1 MDELLAVLNQ
11 QLQQERPKLMADLL
25 TDRRLSAYKF
35 LDSAYFYTDQ
45 LHDTEEPLDSW
56 ERKLVFALNYA
67 VGLPKQADRDE
78 LRREIAYARDFMG
91 SCIQYNPEPIAKE
104 DLLYEVATEFSVVGD
119 LV

>member
-1 MDELLAVLNQ
+1 MDEILTVLNQ
-11 QLQQERPKLMADLL
+11 QLQQERPKLLL
-25 TDRRLSAYKF
+25 DRRLAAYKF

-67 VGLPKQADRDE
+67 VGLPKQANRDE

-91 SCIQYNPEPIAKE
+91 NCIQYNPEPIAKE
-104 DLLYEVATEFSVVGD
+104 DLLYEVATEFSMVGD